1 MCVECTKKRKES
13 DDLIQQVCD
22 ASNTVQSFTDRFAKE
37 EEKLQDDFRTG
48 RRGTNLGGWMC
59 VTLAR
64 VLLVKEAIKDGYK

>member
-1 MCVECTKKRKES
+1 MYKKEKRVRRLR
-13 DDLIQQVCD
+13 LIQQVCD

-37 EEKLQDDFRTG
+37 EEELQDDFRTG
-48 RRGTNLGGWMC
+48 RRGTNLGGWIR